1 MALDTVE
8 AVLRCPRVGEAL
20 VVTRDSVVARAVQE
34 LGALAVPDKPD
45 ADLNAAVRHG
55 ATLTT
60 ADVAALAADLPALRS
75 EELAAALAAVPGRRA
90 FVADAAGTGTT
101 LLAARAGVPLDPWF
115 GPGSASAHA
124 ASGAAAL
131 DGEWPTLR
139 RDVDTAE
146 DLTAAIAL
154 GLGRHTAGL
163 ALTIR

>member
-101 LLAARAGVPLDPWF
+101 LLARGSGRARRPHTRHRARRRST
-115 GPGSASAHA
+115 GSGRPCA
-124 ASGAAAL
+124 AMS
-131 DGEWPTLR
+131 TRLR
-139 RDVDTAE
+139 
-146 DLTAAIAL
+146 I
-154 GLGRHTAGL
+154 
-163 ALTIR
+163 